1 MMTTTMTT
9 NQVNAVTSIIKL
21 SCPPTGK
28 TAEVIV
34 FPAA

>member
-1 MMTTTMTT
+1 MTVT
-9 NQVNAVTSIIKL
+9 QLSAVTSIIKG

-28 TAEVIV
+28 TADVIV